1 VAVAEFIWPAY
12 GFGLPNTTMDAGA
25 YALLEALQPDSVKFI
40 ASNYPPDANGL
51 QVLQAEVRRVRA
63 IRHGVTIY
71 ARLPD
76 SFAGTERVKG
86 LVEYADECSR
96 YIDAYL
102 ACGVNSYQIGNEDQA
117 RGAARQPL
125 TAWVTGGVADAPYA
139 NAYFYLELFAHLRQR
154 YGRNVRLGAAPLMH
168 SYLTE
173 YTAWYDA
180 RRPLYAVSDFVC
192 ANCYFESKDALTDPD
207 YGASWRWL
215 KDRTSKPIVI
225 AEYNVPPRPLEPVAI
240 RESRQQTLVPA
251 WWETLLD
258 EGQVEAAHL
267 FGVRMRWGWEAWSPA
282 LSTVKAWA
290 SWRAGLELTLKGQV
304 AA

>member
-215 KDRTSKPIVI
+215 VDRTDKPIVI
-225 AEYNVPPRPLEPVAI
+225 AEYNVPPRPLEPIAI

-258 EGQVEAAHL
+258 EPQVEAAHL
-267 FGVRMRWGWEAWSPA
+267 FLIRGKFGWESWSPA
-282 LSTVKAWA
+282 LSTCKAWA